1 MLFDKRSKLKDKLK
15 SSGEDNDVL
24 EDLIDVEKEIT
35 NEVAKDNRDKVMDSF
50 KTLADTNGTI
60 NINGIWS
67 LKKKVFPKNTK
78 PLPCAKKNVEGR
90 IITSQTELKQLY
102 MDTFIHRLRH
112 RPIKE
117 DLTEL
122 QNLKEELCELRLKFS
137 KLNKSKLWEK
147 KDLMKILSSLKNN
160 KSRDPHGLVNELLNL

>member
-1 MLFDKRSKLKDKLK
+1 MEFKEEGFS
-15 SSGEDNDVL
+15 
-24 EDLIDVEKEIT
+24 EKHQTSTMCQE
-35 NEVAKDNRDKVMDSF
+35 
-50 KTLADTNGTI
+50 
-60 NINGIWS
+60 
-67 LKKKVFPKNTK
+67 
-78 PLPCAKKNVEGR
+78 NVEGR

-137 KLNKSKLWEK
+137 KLNQSKLWEK

-160 KSRDPHGLVNELLNL
+160 KSTDPHGLVNELFNL